1 MPIIGPCFRSNSMPS
16 FKIFDY
22 MISIQTKFLLILSL
36 MVLKAATPLVFNKYI
51 SFPSPIFPLLSLNN
65 IKFVNYFDL

>member
-22 MISIQTKFLLILSL
+22 MSLIQTKFLLILSL

-51 SFPSPIFPLLSLNN
+51 FPSPIFPLLSLNN

>member
-1 MPIIGPCFRSNSMPS
+1 MSL
-16 FKIFDY
+16 
-22 MISIQTKFLLILSL
+22 IQTKFLLILSL

-51 SFPSPIFPLLSLNN
+51 FPSPIFPLLSLNN